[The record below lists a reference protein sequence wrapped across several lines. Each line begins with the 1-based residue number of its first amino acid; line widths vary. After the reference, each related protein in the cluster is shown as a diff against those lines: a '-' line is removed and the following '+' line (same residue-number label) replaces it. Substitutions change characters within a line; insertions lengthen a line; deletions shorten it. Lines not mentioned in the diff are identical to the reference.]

1 MKIFIITLPEAKGR
15 QDHMRAQMKAQGLA
29 FEFFDAVDGRNFD
42 VPSHPVYNATLRRL
56 FFGRDMKGGEIGVL
70 LSHKAIYQKMIDEG
84 IEKALVFEDDAILEP
99 NFAIV
104 AQALV
109 NTQSNY
115 DLVRFLGSEKVSKLE
130 QKIVQPLWG
139 VYTMNKLRT
148 APGGAFAYSVTLQGA
163 RKMLNVLDKVYLPI
177 DTLMGHGWLNNM
189 QNYIV
194 QPGLANQD
202 LSQEQFIGDAR
213 FDKQVALEGWMRFIF
228 PLTRAGFKLYEAIM
242 KQIWYRL

>member
-1 MKIFIITLPEAKGR
+1 
-15 QDHMRAQMKAQGLA
+15 
-29 FEFFDAVDGRNFD
+29 
-42 VPSHPVYNATLRRL
+42 
-56 FFGRDMKGGEIGVL
+56 MKGGEIGVL

-84 IEKALVFEDDAILEP
+84 LKALVFEDDAILEP

-194 QPGLANQD
+194 QPGLANQIYRRNSLLVMHALISRLHWKAGCA
-202 LSQEQFIGDAR
+202 LSFLSPVLGSSC
-213 FDKQVALEGWMRFIF
+213 MR
-228 PLTRAGFKLYEAIM
+228 LL
-242 KQIWYRL
+242 